1 VDGLGGLAAFDDC
14 RASGTLMN
22 DTAAVAVQQEPSS
35 DDMADEALMLRVQ
48 NGDKVAFRLLVARHI
63 DRIVGTA
70 RRIVGSAEAEDIAQ
84 DVFLKV
90 WTSSH
95 QWTPGQ
101 ARFRTWLYRVAVNR
115 CIDSTRKAKGTSIDE
130 MPEIVDDGPSPY
142 TQCLKRQEATHLR
155 AAMEHLSDH
164 QRTAI
169 TLYYHESLTAAEVAV
184 IMDIKLNAVES
195 LLKRGRQKLRSIL
208 K

>member
-1 VDGLGGLAAFDDC
+1 MDE
-14 RASGTLMN
+14 
-22 DTAAVAVQQEPSS
+22 VAVKLGPGSS
-35 DDMADEALMLRVQ
+35 SEDMTDEALMLRVQ
-48 NGDKVAFRLLVARHI
+48 DGDKNAFRLLIARHI

-70 RRIVGSAEAEDIAQ
+70 RRIVGAAEAEDVAQ

-90 WTSSH
+90 WTARA

-115 CIDSTRKAKGTSIDE
+115 CIDSVRRNRTSSIDE
-130 MPEIVDDGPSPY
+130 VPEIEDDSPGPLA
-142 TQCLKRQEATHLR
+142 QCEQREDETRLR
-155 AAMEHLSDH
+155 AAMGHLSEQ

-169 TLYYHESLTAAEVAV
+169 TLYYHESLTAGEVAE
-184 IMDIKLNAVES
+184 IMGLRLNAVES
-195 LLKRGRQKLRSIL
+195 LLKRGRQKLRTVL

>member
-1 VDGLGGLAAFDDC
+1 MDEI
-14 RASGTLMN
+14 
-22 DTAAVAVQQEPSS
+22 AVKVGPGSTSE
-35 DDMADEALMLRVQ
+35 DMTDEALMLRVQ
-48 NGDKVAFRLLVARHI
+48 DGDKEAFRLLVARHI

-70 RRIVGSAEAEDIAQ
+70 RRIVGAAEAEDIAQ

-90 WTSSH
+90 WTARA

-115 CIDSTRKAKGTSIDE
+115 CIDHTRRVRSTSIDE
-130 MPEIVDDGPSPY
+130 VPEIADDAPGPLA
-142 TQCLKRQEATHLR
+142 QCVQREEATRLR
-155 AAMEHLSDH
+155 AAMAHLSEQ

-169 TLYYHESLTAAEVAV
+169 TLYYHESLTAGEVAE
-184 IMDIKLNAVES
+184 IMGLRLNAVES
-195 LLKRGRQKLRSIL
+195 LLKRGRQKLRTVL